1 MEQVALGSSLNE
13 LYFGSLIVQIVSAG
27 LSVALLLYVLN
38 LYGEANF
45 LGYLVYYTHVLGI
58 AHAHV

>member
-13 LYFGSLIVQIVSAG
+13 LYFGTLIVQIVSAE

-45 LGYLVYYTHVLGI
+45 LGYLVYTHVLGI